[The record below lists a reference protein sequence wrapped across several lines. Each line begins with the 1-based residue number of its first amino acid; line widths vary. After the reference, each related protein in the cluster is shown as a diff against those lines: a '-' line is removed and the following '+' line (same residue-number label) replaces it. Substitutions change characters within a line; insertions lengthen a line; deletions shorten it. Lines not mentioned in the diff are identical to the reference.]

1 MSFYEF
7 FFLTKGR
14 ISRQEFFIRGFIP
27 LTLLLVMNGILLNV
41 LNIFI
46 LNNQVEYSWLAQ
58 VKFISFFLYFII
70 IYMIISVA
78 IKRFHDYNKSGW
90 YVLFL
95 FIPLMNIFVTSIL
108 IFKNSST
115 TNTRYDTIIS
125 IYKMNGLRW
134 ALLVFNLILLFISII
149 AFGLSKNITL
159 PSNQDDNSK
168 DSIYFIPEKYS
179 LDRSTISIIKSKNYI
194 LKIDTLGRIYSK
206 VLLNNKAKTSQI
218 NLTEGIK
225 PLYLRFKDER
235 LNREASSI
243 AYTASKTNIFLNEG
257 SQKVILTQKLRHV
270 VVTKEITF
278 YPDGHYD
285 IIVTVPDNLKYYIYL
300 GSPLAT
306 GKKSNTIIYNH
317 YEKIIINNGSDTGRH
332 LYENTKLI
340 AYFSDSTIQVMY
352 SFLNVKLI
360 IVEPDNNGNPIVYFE
375 CLNTSGFSGYIGVK
389 KYDKLKNINSI
400 LTDVIDFSW
409 FSRLFS

>member
-27 LTLLLVMNGILLNV
+27 LTLLLVMNGTLLNV

-46 LNNQVEYSWLAQ
+46 LNNQIEYSWLTQ
-58 VKFISFFLYFII
+58 VKLISILLYFTI
-70 IYMIISVA
+70 IYMAICVA

-95 FIPLMNIFVTSIL
+95 FIPLVNIFVTSIL
-108 IFKNSST
+108 IFKNTSAT
-115 TNTRYDTIIS
+115 DTKYDTIIS
-125 IYKMNGLRW
+125 TYKMNGPRW

-149 AFGLSKNITL
+149 ALGLSKNITL
-159 PSNQDDNSK
+159 PSHQDDNSK
-168 DSIYFIPEKYS
+168 DSMYFTSEKYS
-179 LDRSTISIIKSKNYI
+179 LDRSTISIIQSKNYI

-206 VLLNNKAKTSQI
+206 ILLNNKAKTSQI
-218 NLTEGIK
+218 DLTEGIK
-225 PLYLRFKDER
+225 PLYLRFKDEN

-243 AYTASKTNIFLNEG
+243 AYTASKTNIFLNDG
-257 SQKVILTQKLRHV
+257 SQKVILTQKLTYI

-285 IIVTVPDNLKYYIYL
+285 VIITVPDNLKYYIYL

-306 GKKSNTIIYNH
+306 GNKSTTLIYNH
-317 YEKIIINNGSDTGRH
+317 NEKIIIKNGSDKGKH
-332 LYENTKLI
+332 LYENTKVI
-340 AYFSDSTIQVMY
+340 AYFSDLTIQVMY
-352 SFLNVKLI
+352 SFLNVKSI
-360 IVEPDNNGNPIVYFE
+360 IVEPDNNDNPIVYFE
-375 CLNTSGFSGYIGVK
+375 GLNTTGFSGYIGVK
-389 KYDKLKNINSI
+389 KYNKLRNINSI